1 MNIQTKHNIGDTV
14 AFISNNNIVEDI
26 IDHFYINLEN
36 GPTYGIGGAYAIPV
50 DKVFDS
56 KVEAAH
62 HWLTSNGIEIDSKVH
77 NIKCKISTI
86 LKEMENTQC
95 QKH

>member
-14 AFISNNNIVEDI
+14 AFIPFNSIIEGEIMGILAYSSEILYDI
-26 IDHFYINLEN
+26 EGHHTPIDE
-36 GPTYGIGGAYAIPV
+36 
-50 DKVFDS
+50 VFDS

-62 HWLTSNGIEIDSKVH
+62 HWLTSNGIEIDSEVH

-86 LKEMENTQC
+86 LKEMENTND
-95 QKH
+95 